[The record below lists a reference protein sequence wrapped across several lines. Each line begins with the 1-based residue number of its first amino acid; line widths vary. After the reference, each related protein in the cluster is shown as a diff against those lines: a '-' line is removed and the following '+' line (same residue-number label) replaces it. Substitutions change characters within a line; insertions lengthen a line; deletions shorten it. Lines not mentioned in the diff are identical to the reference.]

1 MTEMTPVITKFV
13 QQMLAGDPGSSVMGI
28 EVLSAADGAAFAQLT
43 VMPELANGH
52 GICHGG
58 IVYSL
63 ADTAFACA
71 TNSVL
76 PRSVTADASI
86 VYFSPAL
93 VGEVLLAEAR
103 VRHRSSRQVF
113 ADVTIRSGDR
123 LVADYRGRGAL
134 IKPPPGYRLAAPQ
147 SEHGADGRQ

>member
-1 MTEMTPVITKFV
+1 MTPVITEFV
-13 QQMLAGDPGSSVMGI
+13 QRMLAGDPGSSVMGI
-28 EVLSAADGAAFAQLT
+28 EVLSAAEGAAFARLTVVVQLT
-43 VMPELANGH
+43 NGH

-71 TNSVL
+71 ANSVL
-76 PRSVTADASI
+76 PRSATADASI
-86 VYFSPAL
+86 VYFSPAR

-103 VRHRSSRQVF
+103 VRHRGSRQVF
-113 ADVTIRSGDR
+113 ADVTVRSGDR

-134 IKPPPGYRLAAPQ
+134 LKPP
-147 SEHGADGRQ
+147 AD